1 MSRRI
6 DRGLGVT
13 EGDMAQSKARKS
25 SGVATDST
33 PPVDKSP
40 LVPQRVKI
48 GFPLSIRQRDDLTTK
63 QQELI
68 KLILD
73 RDTRVVFLSGPA
85 GTSKTFASVLA
96 GLTLMDRHM
105 VSDIVYVRSVI
116 ESASRSLG
124 YLPGEAGD
132 KMEPFIR
139 PLKDKLEEMLPLGEI
154 DKLVKEKRVEG
165 VPVGFLRGASFNA
178 KFILVDEAQNL
189 TAKELLTVVT
199 RVGRFSKLIVTG
211 DPAQADING
220 HSGFVKFCDLFND
233 EESRAN
239 GVHYFSFTKDDIVR
253 SQLVKFIVG
262 RIEQR
267 EAAKGEPMFPPS
279 K

>member
-1 MSRRI
+1 MLLSEMSSRI
-6 DRGLGVT
+6 GGRLGVT
-13 EGDMAQSKARKS
+13 EDDMAKRPARKDS
-25 SGVATDST
+25 VATSST
-33 PPVDKSP
+33 PSADKSP
-40 LVPQRVKI
+40 LVPQREKI
-48 GFPLSIRQRDDLTTK
+48 GFPLSIRQRTDLTIK

-73 RDTRVVFLSGPA
+73 RDTRVVFLNGPA
-85 GTSKTFASVLA
+85 GTSKTFVSVLA
-96 GLTLMDRHM
+96 GLTLMERHM

-139 PLKDKLEEMLPLGEI
+139 PLKDKLEEMLPLPEI
-154 DKLVKEKRVEG
+154 DRLVKEKRVEG

-189 TAKELLTVVT
+189 TSKELLTVVT

-211 DPAQADING
+211 DPDQADING
-220 HSGFVKFCDLFND
+220 SSGFRHFCDLFND

-253 SQLVKFIVG
+253 SELVKFIVG

-267 EAAKGEPMFPPS
+267 GLS
-279 K
+279 KA